1 MAGGN
6 LLRKAKPALD
16 SQEDCG
22 VISTRQEGH
31 KRRNSSRQKRS
42 RNPPQRRNARA
53 RNDVAPY
60 SPAMGL
66 CFIDG
71 VRRAQATARRSG
83 AAGTAAA
90 SGTASGMDTRCPVR
104 AGQRQRSRLCAEHDS
119 PPGRPGY
126 QPANQPT
133 SQRHQVPRKRNSYF
147 ITAPDIIFANGG
159 QRSHT
164 EGSAAGALP

>member
-6 LLRKAKPALD
+6 LLRKAKPVLD

-22 VISTRQEGH
+22 VISTRQEVH
-31 KRRNSSRQKRS
+31 KRRNSSRQKTEQEPAATTER
-42 RNPPQRRNARA
+42 ARA
-53 RNDVAPY
+53 RNGVAPY

-66 CFIDG
+66 FFIDG

-126 QPANQPT
+126 QPT
-133 SQRHQVPRKRNSYF
+133 SDTGYPGTTKEQLFYYRACYYF
-147 ITAPDIIFANGG
+147 C
-159 QRSHT
+159 
-164 EGSAAGALP
+164 E